1 MRMRKKPNLIPRM
14 EQCAAVLESAPE
26 ERRGRWLSDFPA
38 FSQLHLE
45 LGCGKGRFT
54 AEMAAQHPDIL
65 FAAVEKVPD
74 AMVVAMEKARD
85 MGLTNVFFVDADAA
99 RLEDYFA
106 PGELDGMYINFC
118 DPWPRKKNAKRR
130 LTHRGFLE
138 KYSRVVAPG
147 GQIYF
152 KTDNEGLFDFSLEE
166 FTAMGFPLEQVTRN
180 LHAGGPVGVMTD
192 YEEKFYQAGQPIY
205 RCQVTLHPLA
215 PGTSGYD
222 PARTGEH

>member
-74 AMVVAMEKARD
+74 AMVVAMERVCAREL
-85 MGLTNVFFVDADAA
+85 GNVRFLDRDAA
-99 RLEDYFA
+99 NLLEMFA
-106 PGELDGMYINFC
+106 PGEVSRIYINFP
-118 DPWPRKKNAKRR
+118 DPWPKKKQFKRR
-130 LTHRGFLE
+130 LTAPSFQKLYAE
-138 KYSRVVAPG
+138 VLVPG
-147 GQIYF
+147 GEIWF
-152 KTDNEGLFDFSLEE
+152 KTDNLPLFEWSVEE
-166 FTAMGFPLEQVTRN
+166 LREVTN
-180 LHAGGPVGVMTD
+180 DLHGQGISGVMTD
-192 YEEKFYQAGQPIY
+192 YEAKFHAQGVKINRLVAVKREG
-205 RCQVTLHPLA
+205 TLC
-215 PGTSGYD
+215 G
-222 PARTGEH
+222 

>member
-74 AMVVAMEKARD
+74 AMVVAMERVCAREL
-85 MGLTNVFFVDADAA
+85 GNVRFLDRDAA
-99 RLEDYFA
+99 NLLEMFA
-106 PGELDGMYINFC
+106 PGEVSRIYINFP
-118 DPWPRKKNAKRR
+118 DPWPKKKQFKRR
-130 LTHRGFLE
+130 LTAPSFQKLYAE
-138 KYSRVVAPG
+138 VLVPG
-147 GQIYF
+147 GEIWF
-152 KTDNEGLFDFSLEE
+152 KTDNLPLFEWSVEE
-166 FTAMGFPLEQVTRN
+166 LRTGGWELREVTN
-180 LHAGGPVGVMTD
+180 DLHGQGISGVMTD
-192 YEEKFYQAGQPIY
+192 YEAKFHAQGVKINRLVAVKREG
-205 RCQVTLHPLA
+205 TLC
-215 PGTSGYD
+215 G
-222 PARTGEH
+222 